1 VGTCGACEKNI
12 CAGHRRRW
20 LGLTLC
26 TRCHARTAPA
36 WTVVLAAVLVIGFVV
51 FLIVKWRTGSA

>member
-1 VGTCGACEKNI
+1 
-12 CAGHRRRW
+12 